1 MTHDELEQS
10 HREQHFEGL
19 SDDLHANRRDG
30 REKPQLR
37 LLGPQIRRHPLQAH
51 AHRLLLQHSLWH
63 LLRAARAS
71 WKSHGILSRSSS
83 AYVDHE

>member
-19 SDDLHANRRDG
+19 SDDLHANRCDG

-37 LLGPQIRRHPLQAH
+37 LLRPQIRRHPLH
-51 AHRLLLQHSLWH
+51 ARTHIDCRFSI
-63 LLRAARAS
+63 RC
-71 WKSHGILSRSSS
+71 GIFYAQQGLAGNRT
-83 AYVDHE
+83 AYYLGVVVLT